1 MSNRVSL
8 TSLGEGTSL
17 ALFAHAYWGSF
28 SVMLPIEV
36 CVPTAISGSVD
47 ISKALEVIYYD
58 RLVLKELL
66 QRLVSHK
73 LTAYLSVLNLFLT

>member
-1 MSNRVSL
+1 
-8 TSLGEGTSL
+8 
-17 ALFAHAYWGSF
+17 
-28 SVMLPIEV
+28 MLPIEV

>member
-1 MSNRVSL
+1 
-8 TSLGEGTSL
+8 
-17 ALFAHAYWGSF
+17 
-28 SVMLPIEV
+28 MLPIEV

-73 LTAYLSVLNLFLT
+73 THSLPFCFEPIFNLINYGHIIKKM

>member
-1 MSNRVSL
+1 
-8 TSLGEGTSL
+8 
-17 ALFAHAYWGSF
+17 
-28 SVMLPIEV
+28 MLPIEV
-36 CVPTAISGSVD
+36 CVPTAVD